1 MHVIVSFKDLYKIVN
16 DFMDICKYVLY
27 ACTVQLKDLYKIVNS
42 LTGCWTVMETSS
54 SCTSLAVNWS
64 LYGDTWSH
72 LNSEY

>member
-42 LTGCWTVMETSS
+42 LTGCWTVMIATTFEPQCEEET
-54 SCTSLAVNWS
+54 LMI
-64 LYGDTWSH
+64 
-72 LNSEY
+72 